1 MKIHINS
8 KGYLSAQQ
16 GKCLKSYVVG
26 GNDAEEL
33 EKGKEETL
41 STITK
46 ESLQQHQSQIYLF
59 VAPTKPALG
68 ESQI

>member
-1 MKIHINS
+1 M
-8 KGYLSAQQ
+8 
-16 GKCLKSYVVG
+16 KSYVVG